1 MEPGRLMMSAS
12 GNVLR
17 LVNKVG
23 FVEALMLL
31 LLQLL
36 LEIAEEEKGGVVA
49 ELLTIVIFGLF
60 VFQEIAIKKRGAWR

>member
-1 MEPGRLMMSAS
+1 MMSAS

-49 ELLTIVIFGLF
+49 ELLNIVIFGLF